1 MELFV
6 KTVTHFHC
14 FNIFFL
20 TLLTKHEY
28 VCSVQ
33 YRHMKIYMQRE
44 VEGKGVPQM
53 FYYFNINPLSYG
65 LFCAVHCMARGPR
78 GPPYKDDIAR
88 NKRRF
93 WWRQRGQSA
102 PGHAKMAQTVPTSPP
117 THKKVIVY
125 KVWGQCIL
133 RFKLVYTAK
142 RLSKSTYEKSMKHS
156 CKSNKAKTFLWTVV
170 SLIVLVFRS
179 RQKQYLP

>member
-1 MELFV
+1 MQLWCASRKTTIVKKAICFFCICFFSLPVQMLFWYGSKKAIIV
-6 KTVTHFHC
+6 KKTMH
-14 FNIFFL
+14 
-20 TLLTKHEY
+20 
-28 VCSVQ
+28 
-33 YRHMKIYMQRE
+33 
-44 VEGKGVPQM
+44 
-53 FYYFNINPLSYG
+53 INPLSYG
-65 LFCAVHCMARGPR
+65 LFCAFYFMSFGPH
-78 GPPYKDDIAR
+78 GLPYKYDCAG
-88 NKRRF
+88 NKRLF

-102 PGHAKMAQTVPTSPP
+102 PGHAKIVQTVPTSPP

-156 CKSNKAKTFLWTVV
+156 CKSNKANTFLWIVV